1 MADSSPSKREQRKRD
16 REFRRNYAKSHQKQS
31 GLPTSSVRRV
41 LPPILFGLAIVIAAQ
56 HLIFHAANGRGQAA
70 LIEDIFF
77 GYPMAMVIAVVG
89 AFMLPARRTK

>member
-16 REFRRNYAKSHQKQS
+16 REFRRNYAKSHQERS
-31 GLPTSSVRRV
+31 RVPHSSVKRV
-41 LPPILFGLAIVIAAQ
+41 LPPLLFGLAIVIAAQ
-56 HLIFHAANGRGQAA
+56 HLIFHAANGSGQAA

-77 GYPMAMVIAVVG
+77 GYPMAMVIAVIG